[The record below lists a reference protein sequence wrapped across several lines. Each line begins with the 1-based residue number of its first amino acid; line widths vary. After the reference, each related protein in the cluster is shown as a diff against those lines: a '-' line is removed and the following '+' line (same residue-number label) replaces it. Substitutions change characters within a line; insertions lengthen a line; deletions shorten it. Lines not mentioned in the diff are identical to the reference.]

1 MRQILLPLLVSLV
14 SVVLGFAISLVL
26 AIIVG
31 NIFGTGRG
39 VVVFFVSFLA
49 LTAFWAAKFKV
60 QSGND

>member
-26 AIIVG
+26 AVIVG

-39 VVVFFVSFLA
+39 VVVFFVSYPRSNGILGSQI
-49 LTAFWAAKFKV
+49 
-60 QSGND
+60 QSAVR